1 MVLYIVNYQIFL
13 MLIHLLNMSNKIS
26 ISLLDYSKNKAF
38 LIILKIGDKKGI
50 NLFLLSGYKQRL
62 MNEVEGNIGRFRRC
76 FGR

>member
-50 NLFLLSGYKQRL
+50 DLFLLSGYKQHL
-62 MNEVEGNIGRFRRC
+62 MNEVEGKIGRFRRC